1 MYIGQIVCSIS
12 GHDKGCLM
20 VIVGEQNKGLLV
32 CDGKH
37 RLIEKPKCKNIKH
50 LKFLNYKLDAEQYKT
65 NKAIRKAIFEI
76 FKGYKE
82 EA

>member
-1 MYIGQIVCSIS
+1 MYLGQVVCSVS
-12 GHDKGCLM
+12 GHDKGCFM
-20 VIVGEQNKGLLV
+20 VVVGEDTDGLYV
-32 CDGKH
+32 CDGKQH
-37 RLIEKPKCKNIKH
+37 RTDKPKRKNIKH
-50 LKFLNYKLDAEQYKT
+50 LRFTDFKLERQQYQT